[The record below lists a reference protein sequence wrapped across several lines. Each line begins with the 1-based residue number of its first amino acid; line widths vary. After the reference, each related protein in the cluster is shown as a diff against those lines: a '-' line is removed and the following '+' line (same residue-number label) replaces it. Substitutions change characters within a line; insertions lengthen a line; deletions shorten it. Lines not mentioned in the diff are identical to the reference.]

1 MRPCVIVCM
10 CVCRS
15 LCVCMCL
22 CDCVFAL
29 VCACVCASVCKGAH
43 VLYVR
48 VLMCSNSLR
57 TRDKEMMYCEGEDVE
72 MQCLVTLP
80 VLTPTALLLVRGLPQ

>member
-1 MRPCVIVCM
+1 
-10 CVCRS
+10 
-15 LCVCMCL
+15 MCL
-22 CDCVFAL
+22 CDCVRSGVGVCVQ
-29 VCACVCASVCKGAH
+29 VCARERT
-43 VLYVR
+43 YVR